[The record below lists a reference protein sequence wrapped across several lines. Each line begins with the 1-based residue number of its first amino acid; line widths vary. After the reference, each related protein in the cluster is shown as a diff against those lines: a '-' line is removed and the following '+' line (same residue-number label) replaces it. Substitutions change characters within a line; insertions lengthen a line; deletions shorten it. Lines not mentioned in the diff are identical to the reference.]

1 MQITLEILTAPELA
15 PARHGFFT
23 RKGGASSGVFAGL
36 NCGAGSSDQAEAV
49 ALNRARVAEAL
60 GVAPEA
66 LVGAHQVHSPDVVTV
81 TDLPLAPQRADALVT
96 ATPGVVL
103 TVLTA
108 DCQPVLFLDPE
119 ARVVGAAHAGWKGAL
134 GGVTDAA
141 IAAMEARGARRG
153 RIVAAVGPCIA
164 QPSYEVDT
172 AFAARFAA
180 ADPANARF
188 FRPGKPGH
196 AQFDLE
202 GYVAARLEAAGVAAV
217 DRLTLDTCADEA
229 RFFSYRRASLRA
241 EPSYGRQ
248 ISLIGLP

>member
-49 ALNRARVAEAL
+49 AMNRARVAEAL

-81 TDLPLAPQRADALVT
+81 TELPLAPQRADALVT

-134 GGVTDAA
+134 SGVLEATVD
-141 IAAMEARGARRG
+141 AMEALGARRDD
-153 RIVAAVGPCIA
+153 IAAVIGPMISQSA
-164 QPSYEVDT
+164 YEVGPEFFESFTDDD
-172 AFAARFAA
+172 R
-180 ADPANARF
+180 ANARF
-188 FRPGKPGH
+188 FIAGQGDRYL
-196 AQFDLE
+196 FDLPAF
-202 GYVAARLEAAGVAAV
+202 GLSRLRAAGVGHAEWTRHCTYR
-217 DRLTLDTCADEA
+217 DPA
-229 RFFSYRRASLRA
+229 RFYSYRRTTHAGEA
-241 EPSYGRQ
+241 DYGRL
-248 ISLIGLP
+248 ISVIGL